1 MDDAHRNDQH
11 DVSIERR
18 AIECVE
24 VYVPKKLESL
34 SELYRYLREKMVQR
48 EAGAGSVQIDGF
60 SLYEV
65 DGAFYGDQIDQERTL
80 VIRLLFLNQ
89 SSLEGADL
97 EQQVSAI
104 GREIATTVAL
114 KEEEIWI
121 CHYPQ
126 RMLIFRPPG
135 GKQA

>member
-1 MDDAHRNDQH
+1 MDNADKNHQH

-48 EAGAGSVQIDGF
+48 ESGAGSVQIDGF

-65 DGAFYGDQIDQERTL
+65 DGAFYGDRIYQERTL
-80 VIRLLFLNQ
+80 VIRLLFLNA
-89 SSLEGADL
+89 SSVEGKEL
-97 EQQVSAI
+97 EQQVSTI

-126 RMLIFRPPG
+126 RMVIFRPPG
-135 GKQA
+135 GPPA